1 MPENRRIL
9 EWISLKD
16 APNGVIPNS
25 DEIFAVLQ
33 EIQKLQECT
42 GVARGRP
49 QELRNIEWLIIEWR
63 GSRDREEFCT
73 SELYLRLEEALATR
87 SWSREVSC
95 LLPDRG
101 HIIAAHPM
109 SPPMLYEVLTIYFPV
124 DLDPAT
130 ISSLEKFSVLPRWH
144 IDGEDPVEYPSAA
157 LKAQTPV
164 MWKEGTC
171 EYQGQTA
178 RRFVYFIKFVNE
190 EGERIYKEK
199 VRYDPGGRTPL
210 DIMSYFFGQ
219 LEDLGMI
226 GYEPRHVEFV
236 EIVHYVPENY
246 VSEPLPTQLMECPPH
261 NIADLEGDC
270 DDL

>member
-49 QELRNIEWLIIEWR
+49 QELRNIEWLII
-63 GSRDREEFCT
+63 
-73 SELYLRLEEALATR
+73 
-87 SWSREVSC
+87 
-95 LLPDRG
+95 
-101 HIIAAHPM
+101 
-109 SPPMLYEVLTIYFPV
+109 
-124 DLDPAT
+124 
-130 ISSLEKFSVLPRWH
+130 
-144 IDGEDPVEYPSAA
+144 DPVEYPSAA

-164 MWKEGTC
+164 MWKEGSC

-178 RRFVYFIKFVNE
+178 RRFAYFIKFVNE

-246 VSEPLPTQLMECPPH
+246 VSEPLPTQPMECPPH